1 MASFIHL
8 ISAMAYEFIDDN
20 ILDKTWKSL
29 NGGQVWVSL
38 SWSFQATTYWGS
50 SPKPQDVQGQETSG
64 QQTAH
69 LFTGHVTLDT
79 RLKQQSSED
88 M

>member
-38 SWSFQATTYWGS
+38 SWSFQATTY
-50 SPKPQDVQGQETSG
+50 
-64 QQTAH
+64 
-69 LFTGHVTLDT
+69 
-79 RLKQQSSED
+79 
-88 M
+88 